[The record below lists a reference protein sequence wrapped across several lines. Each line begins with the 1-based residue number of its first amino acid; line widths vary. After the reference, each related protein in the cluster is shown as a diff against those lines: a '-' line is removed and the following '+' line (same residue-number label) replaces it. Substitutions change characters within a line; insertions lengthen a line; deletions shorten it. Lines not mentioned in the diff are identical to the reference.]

1 MTRDEVL
8 DQREDVLE
16 EFDDK
21 VDPSHGPPTMT
32 SGELRWFTAQLLAD
46 EIVRLRTRVAW
57 LENEIDLIDGIATA
71 ATGLMNAPL
80 DGRELY
86 IRKVIDAARTYRDGS
101 LDDDGTEP

>member
-1 MTRDEVL
+1 
-8 DQREDVLE
+8 
-16 EFDDK
+16 
-21 VDPSHGPPTMT
+21 MT
-32 SGELRWFTAQLLAD
+32 SEDIRADYVWRTMEAMGTIWSDDHCGHVTRQMAD
-46 EIVRLRTRVAW
+46 EIARLRTRVAW

-80 DGRELY
+80 DGRDLY

>member
-8 DQREDVLE
+8 KEFTEGLVIWEREGERQRR
-16 EFDDK
+16 
-21 VDPSHGPPTMT
+21 M
-32 SGELRWFTAQLLAD
+32 AD
-46 EIVRLRTRVAW
+46 EIVRLRTRVIW
-57 LENEIDLIDGIATA
+57 LENEIDMIDKIAVA

-80 DGRELY
+80 DGRERY